1 LNVLVACEF
10 SGIVRDAFIKKGHN
24 AWSCDLL
31 PSEKPGNHLQCDVL
45 EVLNYGWDL
54 MIAHPPCTHLSASGA
69 VWWEQK
75 QKDGRQ
81 QQAIVFF
88 MRLACS
94 DIPKI
99 AIENPVGIMTKCY
112 KKADQYIHP
121 YMFGD
126 PYLKRTGLWLKN
138 LDKLKPTKEVKPVA
152 HWHGGSRRGG
162 KDKNGERKKSKLPT
176 ALKYGWKERSR
187 FFEGIAEAMADQW
200 GS

>member
-1 LNVLVACEF
+1 MNVLVACEF
-10 SGIVRDAFIKKGHN
+10 SGIVREAFKRRGHN

-69 VWWEQK
+69 VWWPQK
-75 QKDGRQ
+75 QKDCRQ
-81 QQAIVFF
+81 QQSIVFF
-88 MRLACS
+88 MQLACAN
-94 DIPKI
+94 INKI
-99 AIENPVGIMTKCY
+99 AIENPVGIMTKAY

-126 PYLKRTGLWLKN
+126 PYLKKTGLWLKN
-138 LDKLKPTKEVKPVA
+138 LQPLKPTNEVQPIA

-162 KDKNGERKKSKLPT
+162 KDKKGERKKAKLPT

-187 FFEGIAEAMADQW
+187 FFGGIANAMAEQW
-200 GS
+200 G